1 MCGAEDDR
9 ATQWPPHPNPLP
21 TTGEGIEEEGNWRSR
36 TWLE

>member
-9 ATQWPPHPNPLP
+9 ATQWSL
-21 TTGEGIEEEGNWRSR
+21 TLTLSRRRARELEEEGNWRSR